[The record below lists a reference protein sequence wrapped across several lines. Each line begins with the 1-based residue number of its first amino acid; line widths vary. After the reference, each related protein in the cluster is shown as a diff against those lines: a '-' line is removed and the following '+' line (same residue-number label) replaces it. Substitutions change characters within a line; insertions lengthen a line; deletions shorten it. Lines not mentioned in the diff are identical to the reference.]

1 MAPSLASELM
11 VVPVGGTTA
20 EDPAPV
26 VVTEGLSRPP
36 VAVGTVPVTLFGS
49 SLGFDVMLCPA
60 AIATDDDPVIDVV
73 AGNFPSPSVDKLG

>member
-1 MAPSLASELM
+1 MAAELM
-11 VVPVGGTTA
+11 VVSVGGTTA

-36 VAVGTVPVTLFGS
+36 VAVGTVPVRLVAS

-60 AIATDDDPVIDVV
+60 AIAIDDKPVTAVV
-73 AGNFPSPSVDKLG
+73 AGNFPLPSVDKLD